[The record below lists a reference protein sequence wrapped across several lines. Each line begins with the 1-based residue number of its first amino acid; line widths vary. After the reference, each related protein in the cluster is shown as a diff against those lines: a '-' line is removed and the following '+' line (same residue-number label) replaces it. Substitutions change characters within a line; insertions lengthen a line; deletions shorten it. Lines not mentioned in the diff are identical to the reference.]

1 MAEPRGIL
9 ESARAQSDYVRGN
22 SPCAASPVS
31 FGLMSNTQ
39 PVGSLLRGWRSR
51 RRMSQL
57 ALAVDAEIS
66 QRHLSFIESG
76 RSSPSREMLLHL
88 AERLGIPLRER
99 NVLLVAAGY
108 APVYGERK
116 LHDADA
122 AAARRVVEWILKGH
136 EPYPALAVD
145 RHWTLV
151 TANAPA
157 MRLMEG
163 VDPALLSSPINVLR
177 VSLHPDG
184 LASRIVNFREWRAHV
199 LERLAQQLDASGDA
213 VLAELVEELKRYPV
227 PQSAPGNA
235 SEDLAGLAIPLQLK
249 TEAGVLSFISTTT
262 VFGTPIDVSLSELA
276 IESFFPADPTTAAAL
291 RQLAEGSSH

>member
-1 MAEPRGIL
+1 MA
-9 ESARAQSDYVRGN
+9 
-22 SPCAASPVS
+22 
-31 FGLMSNTQ
+31 NTE
-39 PVGSLLRGWRSR
+39 PVGSLLRGWRR
-51 RRMSQL
+51 RRRLSQL

-76 RSSPSREMLLHL
+76 RSSPSREMLLRL
-88 AERLGIPLRER
+88 AERLAIPLRER
-99 NVLLVAAGY
+99 NMLLVAAGY

-145 RHWTLV
+145 RHWSLV

-163 VDPALLSSPINVLR
+163 VSPALLGPPVNVLR

-184 LASRIVNFREWRAHV
+184 LAPRIVNFREWRAHV
-199 LERLAQQLDASGDA
+199 LDRLAQQIDASADA
-213 VLAELVEELKRYPV
+213 TLAELHEELKRYPV
-227 PQSAPGNA
+227 PHGAA
-235 SEDLAGLAIPLQLK
+235 ARKSENLGGLAVPLQLR
-249 TEAGVLSFISTTT
+249 TDAGVLSFISTTT

-276 IESFFPADPTTAAAL
+276 IESFFPADEPTAGAL
-291 RQLAEGSSH
+291 RRLAEG

>member
-1 MAEPRGIL
+1 
-9 ESARAQSDYVRGN
+9 
-22 SPCAASPVS
+22 
-31 FGLMSNTQ
+31 
-39 PVGSLLRGWRSR
+39 
-51 RRMSQL
+51 
-57 ALAVDAEIS
+57 LAVDAEIS

-99 NVLLVAAGY
+99 NMLLVAAGY

-145 RHWTLV
+145 RHWSLV

-157 MRLMEG
+157 MRLMGG
-163 VDPALLSSPINVLR
+163 VAPSLLNPPVNVLR

-184 LASRIVNFREWRAHV
+184 LASRIVNFREWRTHV
-199 LERLAQQLDASGDA
+199 LERLAQQIDASGDA
-213 VLAELVEELKRYPV
+213 VLGELAEELKRYPV
-227 PQSAPGNA
+227 PPGATQRSAD
-235 SEDLAGLAIPLQLK
+235 DLAGLAVPLQLR

-276 IESFFPADPTTAAAL
+276 IESFFPADEPTAAAL
-291 RQLAEGSSH
+291 RQLADN